1 MDTENQRQH
10 RRNNVRLTES
20 RNTRS
25 EQLQVMP
32 TESLNQQRMAARR
45 ALEWI
50 RMSKLWLVIRLV
62 LSLVQSCP
70 ILEVGMSL
78 SNLKLEA

>member
-20 RNTRS
+20 RNTSS